1 MNNDFIVWGL
11 LAVALVLANW
21 PFLSNRMYL
30 VKQIEL
36 GKKKPVYIRLIEW
49 LVLYFVVGLL
59 AFVLEDK
66 LNGQNHPQDWE
77 FYAVTAFMFMV
88 LALPGFIYRYTF
100 LK

>member
-11 LAVALVLANW
+11 LAVALILANW
-21 PFLSNRMYL
+21 PFISNRMYL
-30 VKQIEL
+30 VKQIEE

-59 AFVLEDK
+59 ALVIENK
-66 LNGQNHPQDWE
+66 MNGQIHTQDWE
-77 FYAVTAFMFMV
+77 FYAVTVFMFMV